1 MVIDGRYPANQ
12 SRLVVSPMIYKVYK
26 QYIAT
31 SLDHFLKDMGAQV
44 FVFRGFCFLWLGGE
58 LLLFNSGEGVL
69 YQRAST
75 IK

>member
-1 MVIDGRYPANQ
+1 MERRLHATEQQWLERLFLFIGGMVIDGRYPANQ

-44 FVFRGFCFLWLGGE
+44 FVFRGFCFL
-58 LLLFNSGEGVL
+58 
-69 YQRAST
+69 
-75 IK
+75 